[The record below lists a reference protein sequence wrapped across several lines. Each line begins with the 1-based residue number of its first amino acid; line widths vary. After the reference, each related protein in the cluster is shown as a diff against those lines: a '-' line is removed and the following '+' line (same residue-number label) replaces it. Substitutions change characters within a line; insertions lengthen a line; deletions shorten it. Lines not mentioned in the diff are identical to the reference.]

1 MKKPA
6 TAGHQLSLPR
16 GLRESV
22 LLVLTAL
29 GAYFMLALLSYD
41 RSDPGWIL
49 ADGGQAVNNL
59 GGKAGALLAD
69 LFFFL
74 FGYLSYLA
82 PLMVI
87 YSGWLL
93 YRGGPGAMDYRM
105 LGLRWAGFLL
115 TLAAGC
121 GLATLHFHS
130 YFLQGT
136 AGGILGSLVGSS
148 FLSVFNFVGATL
160 LLLALFFAG
169 ITVFSRFS
177 WLWLVDMTGR
187 YFLTFSSWLW
197 KLICRSKEKHLSARA
212 KSVRDKIAKE
222 KKVKIHKSSPRIEPT
237 VEEIIPSK
245 RVEQER
251 QIPLFDSVETGLPP
265 TSMLDKVVDR
275 SGGYSGDALEAMSRL
290 VELKLLDFG
299 VDAEVV
305 EVHPGPVITRFELQL
320 AAGIKVSKVSNL
332 AKDLA
337 RALSVVSVR
346 IVEVIP
352 GKSHVGLEIPN
363 EHRELVVLSDILQS
377 EVYDESLSSLTLAL
391 GKDISGR
398 PVVVDLVKM
407 PHLLVAGT
415 TGSGKSVALN
425 AMLLSILY
433 KATPQQVRLILIDP
447 KILEF
452 AVYDGI
458 PHLLAPVVT
467 DLREAANA
475 LRWCVAEMER
485 RYHLMSVLGARS
497 INGYNT
503 KVKQAIDKGEPIL
516 NPLSGQQLDGGLDT
530 DTAEELSLLPSIVII
545 VDELADMM
553 MVVGKK
559 VEELIARIAQKARA
573 AGIHLVLATQRPS
586 VDVITGL
593 IKANIPSR
601 IAFQVSSKVD
611 SRTILDQM
619 GADQLLGDGDMLYLP
634 PGTSLPERIHG
645 AFVSDEDVHK
655 VVAFLKQKGTP
666 AYLDE
671 VTRDPDGDKS
681 VIPGLEPLSSK
692 EGELDPLY
700 DEAIAIVTQTRKA
713 SISYLQR
720 RLKIGYNRAARIIEE
735 MENSG
740 VVSAVLSNGSRE
752 VIAPPPV

>member
-6 TAGHQLSLPR
+6 SAGHQLSLPR

-41 RSDPGWIL
+41 RSDPSWIL

-59 GGKAGALLAD
+59 GGRAGAWFAD

-74 FGYLSYLA
+74 FGYPAYLA

-130 YFLQGT
+130 DFLQGT

-187 YFLTFSSWLW
+187 YFLAFSSWLW

-212 KSVRDKIAKE
+212 KSVRDKVVRE

-237 VEEIIPSK
+237 VEEIAPSK

-299 VDAEVV
+299 IDAEVV

-601 IAFQVSSKVD
+601 IAFQVSSRVD

-619 GADQLLGDGDMLYLP
+619 GAEQLLGDGDMLYLP

>member
-1 MKKPA
+1 
-6 TAGHQLSLPR
+6 
-16 GLRESV
+16 
-22 LLVLTAL
+22 
-29 GAYFMLALLSYD
+29 
-41 RSDPGWIL
+41 
-49 ADGGQAVNNL
+49 
-59 GGKAGALLAD
+59 
-69 LFFFL
+69 
-74 FGYLSYLA
+74 
-82 PLMVI
+82 
-87 YSGWLL
+87 
-93 YRGGPGAMDYRM
+93 
-105 LGLRWAGFLL
+105 
-115 TLAAGC
+115 
-121 GLATLHFHS
+121 
-130 YFLQGT
+130 
-136 AGGILGSLVGSS
+136 
-148 FLSVFNFVGATL
+148 
-160 LLLALFFAG
+160 
-169 ITVFSRFS
+169 
-177 WLWLVDMTGR
+177 MTGR